1 MESEATLYQTVNQL
15 KAFSIFT
22 QNKSQK
28 TSKDGKRM
36 ASPTAYPETGRAK
49 KRVGGKVG
57 WEHRV
62 VQGGGNDEERV
73 AKEAMVI

>member
-1 MESEATLYQTVNQL
+1 
-15 KAFSIFT
+15 
-22 QNKSQK
+22 
-28 TSKDGKRM
+28 M
-36 ASPTAYPETGRAK
+36 ASPTAYPGTRKAK

-73 AKEAMVI
+73 AMEAMVT

>member
-1 MESEATLYQTVNQL
+1 
-15 KAFSIFT
+15 
-22 QNKSQK
+22 
-28 TSKDGKRM
+28 M

-62 VQGGGNDEERV
+62 VQGAGNDEERV